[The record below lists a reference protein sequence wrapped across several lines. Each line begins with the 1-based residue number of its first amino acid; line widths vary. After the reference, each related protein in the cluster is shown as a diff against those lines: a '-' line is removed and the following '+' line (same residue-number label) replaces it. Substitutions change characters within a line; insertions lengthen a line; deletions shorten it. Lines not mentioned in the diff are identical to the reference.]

1 MPRSRSDMMQMYRI
15 AKMYY
20 TDAMTQEQ
28 IAAVENISRPQ
39 ISRLLEQARQKG
51 IVQISVRMPE
61 RISLKE
67 LRSDLIRELRLKDV
81 TIAPLQENATEEDA
95 IEAIAAAAAGFLPKE
110 LKNCRTIGVG
120 WGRTVYRMSC
130 ILSYRGSESEK
141 LFVPLIGAS
150 GTDNPALQVNA
161 ILDRLGERLRA
172 HTYFVNAP
180 AFRESTAIPSDLE
193 HKRLMQLRRYWDE
206 LDAAIVGLGAP
217 PGSEPFFVSEVPSRF
232 VSRFKT
238 EKALGDVLS
247 QFYRADGSLIPEVP
261 GFERN
266 AFDITALKQV
276 PKVIC
281 LAGGQS
287 KVPALIAGSRAG
299 FYNMLVTDSVTAE
312 AIYDAIRR
320 EDK

>member
-1 MPRSRSDMMQMYRI
+1 MPRSRTDMMQMYRI

-20 TDAMTQEQ
+20 MDAMTQEQ
-28 IAAVENISRPQ
+28 IAAVENISRSQ
-39 ISRLLEQARQKG
+39 ISRLLEQARHKG
-51 IVQISVRMPE
+51 IVEITVRMPE
-61 RISLKE
+61 RISLNE
-67 LRSDLIRELRLKDV
+67 LRDDLIRELQLKDMV
-81 TIAPLQENATEEDA
+81 IAPLQENTTEEET
-95 IEAIAAAAAGFLPKE
+95 IEAISAAAASFLPKE
-110 LKNCRTIGVG
+110 LKNCRTVGVG

-130 ILSYRGSESEK
+130 VLSYRGAESEK
-141 LFVPLIGAS
+141 LFVPLIGVS

-180 AFRESTAIPSDLE
+180 AFRENTVVLSDLE
-193 HKRLMQLRRYWDE
+193 RKRLLQLRRYWDD

-217 PGSEPFFVSEVPSRF
+217 PGTKRFFVTEVPSRF
-232 VSRFKT
+232 SNWFKS
-238 EKALGDVLS
+238 EKAIGDVLS
-247 QFYRADGSLIPEVP
+247 QFYRADGSLIQEVP

-281 LAGGQS
+281 LAGGRD

-312 AIYDAIRR
+312 AIHNAIRR
-320 EDK
+320 KDK